1 MKTLSVFDPALCCST
16 GVCGP
21 TVDPDLARFAGDVEW
36 LKARGVTVERFNLAQ
51 QPGAF
56 VEPAVKAAL
65 EALGEAALPLVQ
77 LGGATVATGHY
88 PSRDVL
94 AKLAGVPLE
103 VEAPKASSCC
113 GPKATSEPDGGS
125 CC

>member
-1 MKTLSVFDPALCCST
+1 MKTLRVYDPALCCST

-21 TVDPDLARFAGDVEW
+21 TVDPELARFAGDVQW
-36 LKARGVTVERFNLAQ
+36 LEANGVTVERFNLVQ

-56 VEPAVKAAL
+56 VEPAVTAAL
-65 EALGEAALPLVQ
+65 EAMGEAALPLVQ

-88 PSRDVL
+88 PSREVL
-94 AKLAGVPLE
+94 AKLIGVALQP
-103 VEAPKASSCC
+103 AKASSCC
-113 GPKATSEPDGGS
+113 APKATTSADEGGS

>member
-1 MKTLSVFDPALCCST
+1 MTTLRVFDPALCCTT

-21 TVDPDLARFAGDVEW
+21 SIDPDLARFAGDVAW
-36 LKARGVTVERFNLAQ
+36 LKANGVAVERFNLAQ

-56 VEPAVKAAL
+56 VEPAVKGAL

-77 LGGATVATGHY
+77 LGDAVIATGHY
-88 PSRDVL
+88 PSREVL
-94 AKLAGVPLE
+94 AKLTGVTT
-103 VEAPKASSCC
+103 APAPSCC
-113 GPKATSEPDGGS
+113 GPATPAAGGGS